1 MENITLG
8 QITTFLG
15 IIAGLIGSISAIVL
29 FMQKIFKKA
38 LKNELEPIV
47 DNINNINNNIETL
60 DVGQCK
66 NYLVRYL
73 KDVEQKNKLDE
84 VEVERAYEIY
94 DHYTNDLKQNSYIHK
109 RWEELEVKNERK
121 NS

>member
-8 QITTFLG
+8 QIATILAF
-15 IIAGLIGSISAIVL
+15 IVGLIGSVKYLSNE
-29 FMQKIFKKA
+29 
-38 LKNELEPIV
+38 LKNQVNKTLEPI
-47 DNINNINNNIETL
+47 NNSIKDL
-60 DVGQCK
+60 DVSQCK
-66 NYLVRYL
+66 NFLVRYL
-73 KDVEQKNKLDE
+73 KDVEQNNKLDP
-84 VEVERAYEIY
+84 VEIERAYEIY

>member
-1 MENITLG
+1 MEHITIG
-8 QITTFLG
+8 QISTFLAL
-15 IIAGLIGSISAIVL
+15 IVGLLGSVKYLS
-29 FMQKIFKKA
+29 
-38 LKNELEPIV
+38 NELKKQVEKTLKPIN
-47 DNINNINNNIETL
+47 DNIKEL
-60 DVGQCK
+60 DVSQCK

-73 KDVEQKNKLDE
+73 KDVEQNNKLDE

-109 RWEELEVKNERK
+109 RWEELEDKNERK

>member
-1 MENITLG
+1 MEHITIG
-8 QITTFLG
+8 QISTFLAL
-15 IIAGLIGSISAIVL
+15 IVGLLGSVKYLS
-29 FMQKIFKKA
+29 
-38 LKNELEPIV
+38 NELKKQVEKTLKPIN
-47 DNINNINNNIETL
+47 DNIKEL
-60 DVGQCK
+60 DVSQCK

-73 KDVEQKNKLDE
+73 KDVEQGNKLDE

-109 RWEELEVKNERK
+109 RWEELEDKNERK

>member
-8 QITTFLG
+8 QIATILAFIVGLLG
-15 IIAGLIGSISAIVL
+15 SVKYLS
-29 FMQKIFKKA
+29 KE
-38 LKNELEPIV
+38 LKNQVNKTLEPI
-47 DNINNINNNIETL
+47 NNSIKEL

-66 NYLVRYL
+66 NFLVRFL
-73 KDVEQKNKLDE
+73 ADVENGKTLDH

-109 RWEELEVKNERK
+109 RWQELMEVKK
-121 NS
+121 

>member
-8 QITTFLG
+8 QIATILAF
-15 IIAGLIGSISAIVL
+15 IVGLIGSVKYLSTE
-29 FMQKIFKKA
+29 
-38 LKNELEPIV
+38 LKNQVNKTLEPI
-47 DNINNINNNIETL
+47 NKSIKEL
-60 DVGQCK
+60 DVSQCK
-66 NYLVRYL
+66 NFLVTYLEDKENNVKIDTAR
-73 KDVEQKNKLDE
+73 
-84 VEVERAYEIY
+84 VERAYEIY